1 MRAIAAVDRNWAI
14 GNRGQL
20 LVSIPADQRFFRG
33 ETLGKTVVLGRK
45 TMDTFPGGRPLKN
58 RRNIILTRNADYS
71 IADAETAAGVEELLE
86 MIKDVPQEEVYVI
99 GGQSVYEQLL
109 PYCDEAYITK
119 INYDYQA
126 DAYFPCLDDDDEWE
140 CVSVSEEETYWDLE
154 YRFCIYRRKKP
165 GKREK

>member
-14 GNRGQL
+14 GSKGQL

-33 ETLGKTVVLGRK
+33 ETTGKTVVLGRK

-58 RRNIILTRNADYS
+58 RRNIILTRDPGYS
-71 IADAETAAGVEELLE
+71 IADAETVSGIEELLE
-86 MIKDVPQEEVYVI
+86 RVKDVAPDDVYVI

-119 INYDYQA
+119 IDYSYQA
-126 DAYFPCLDDDDEWE
+126 DAYFPDLDSDPEWE

-154 YRFCIYRRKKP
+154 YRFCVYRRRK
-165 GKREK
+165 E